1 MGSYSR
7 RLKIDFISLGSYL
20 KSNYSILRLSEKGM
34 HMKFYAEILNSPL
47 AEGCPKGGV
56 SPTFYRATTP
66 PSGHPFAGEGE
77 FSSIFTA

>member
-1 MGSYSR
+1 M
-7 RLKIDFISLGSYL
+7 
-20 KSNYSILRLSEKGM
+20 GM
-34 HMKFYAEILNSPL
+34 HTKYYAKILNSPL

-77 FSSIFTA
+77 LGSIFVA